1 MPRSRKPILRGTRV
15 RMLFTVGKRR
25 MYFAG
30 TVRKVNGRCIYI
42 RYDDGDRESVDIQSP
57 RLKLLSTPATP
68 STPASTTTK
77 RRKRSEETGET
88 RNKSKRKAGQ
98 PPKRSAHY
106 VCEGA
111 KDNPIGSKSGL
122 GDAQLALVSARPWH
136 WRKTTRS
143 GYSSQWLWRGG
154 ATSSAWKRR

>member
-1 MPRSRKPILRGTRV
+1 MGSIPINISSRHLRVDRDPIGKTSGAKATMPRSRKPILRGTRV

-106 VCEGA
+106 VSEGA
-111 KDNPIGSKSGL
+111 KDNPIVV
-122 GDAQLALVSARPWH
+122 D
-136 WRKTTRS
+136 
-143 GYSSQWLWRGG
+143 
-154 ATSSAWKRR
+154 